1 MDGASRKP
9 FMHAFLESSLPTDVI
24 QAAEEEFSFKRKS
37 TSSTRSSSGLGNSGG
52 KSGGSGSGGSGG
64 GAVLGEE
71 KVVEPTD
78 L

>member
-37 TSSTRSSSGLGNSGG
+37 TSSSTRSSSGLGNSGG
-52 KSGGSGSGGSGG
+52 KSGGGSGGSGG
-64 GAVLGEE
+64 LGEE